1 MKKTLFALLAVIIAA
16 TLSVSVF
23 ATDYVLD
30 FSAMS
35 EEGYTLDG
43 DVYTLD
49 LTKEANPKAL
59 VSTVNGLEF
68 QFKANG
74 GWDMFTIVAKDKYT
88 ESGLNG
94 IGLKFRYDTGV
105 EITLMMPG
113 QNWGSAS
120 ATHPQYRVLHDL
132 PDSKG
137 VFNDNNWHTVS
148 VAIADGRL
156 SVKFDGNETILAVED
171 YDNVG
176 FNAEEYG
183 KMIDLVGNG
192 GEVYVAFGYN
202 AATDSYQVKSA
213 EKSAAPSVETADFT
227 AVALVAVAAAAAC
240 VLFAKKH

>member
-1 MKKTLFALLAVIIAA
+1 MKKALFALLAVIIAA
-16 TLSVSVF
+16 TLSLSVF
-23 ATDYVLD
+23 AAEYVLD
-30 FSAMS
+30 FSAMD
-35 EEGYTLDG
+35 EAGYTLDG
-43 DVYTLD
+43 GVYTLN
-49 LTKEANPKAL
+49 LAAEANPKAL

-74 GWDMFTIVAKDKYT
+74 GWDLFTIVAKDKYT

-148 VAIADGRL
+148 VAVADGRL

-192 GEVYVAFGYN
+192 GEAYVAFGYN
-202 AATDSYQVKSA
+202 DASDSYQVKSA
-213 EKSAAPSVETADFT
+213 EKKTEPAVETSDFT
-227 AVALVAVAAAAAC
+227 AFALVAFAVAAAS
-240 VLFAKKH
+240 VILVKKH